1 MKSIFRL
8 ALVLAVLL
16 AAAFVFLRKSGAN
29 DRVAAQVTFNK
40 EVAPILQKNCVTCH
54 RPGQVAPM
62 SLLSYKDARP
72 WAKSIREMVAER
84 RMPPWLADPG
94 YGEFT
99 NDRRLSQR
107 EIDTILAW
115 VDGGLREGDPKDLF
129 PNPKFPEGW
138 TIGQPD
144 LVLSMNDEY
153 SVPADGVVPYKYFV
167 VPTGFTEDRY
177 VQAAEIKPGNRSVV
191 HHVIVTVR
199 EPEEGEL
206 PSAGEIRATQGGPQE
221 EGEVRRGRNPDGML
235 VGTAPGMPPLTLQP
249 GRAKLVKKGSVLI
262 FQMHYTTNGEA
273 AKDRTGVGL
282 IFAKGAVEKRVIT
295 TGAFAREL
303 AIPPG
308 DPSYETKASFTFKE
322 DSHILSFMPHMHVR
336 GKDFEYR
343 LAYPDGTSR
352 IVLSVP
358 RYDFN
363 WQLSYWLKM
372 PLAAPKG
379 SRLECTAHFDNS
391 TGNKYNPD
399 PTKLVRWGPQTW
411 EEMMIGWFD
420 YTLDSQNLSA
430 QTAASH

>member
-99 NDRRLSQR
+99 NDRRLSQK

-199 EPEEGEL
+199 EPEEGQL